1 MNNPRLT
8 TDGLTTDDAAMPSRP
23 TRTLTLNSLPTPD
36 IPEDCKSHH
45 STSSHMT
52 TDGILRKVIPPSL
65 PPLQRESSFFLQ
77 IPSHESSRFLHHT
90 IPRNLSRIS
99 ITIKVTSTQVM
110 GRYEATE
117 RRPTAIDPGS
127 RWRSYKLNRLGSSG
141 LAFCAYLRY
150 HSAQTAYLEEY
161 YVFLGSDSYMRS
173 SLMCCCSVRFPKRGY
188 GCCRRELAV
197 LLHTLS
203 TKIGAL
209 VCVISQ
215 FLLLP

>member
-1 MNNPRLT
+1 
-8 TDGLTTDDAAMPSRP
+8 MPSRP
-23 TRTLTLNSLPTPD
+23 TRTLTLNSLPTPN
-36 IPEDCKSHH
+36 IPEDCKPHH

-52 TDGILRKVIPPSL
+52 TDEIIRKVIPPSL
-65 PPLQRESSFFLQ
+65 PPLQRESSIFLQ
-77 IPSHESSRFLHHT
+77 IPSHEISPFLHHN

-99 ITIKVTSTQVM
+99 ITIKVTSTQNTS
-110 GRYEATE
+110 RAEAME
-117 RRPTAIDPGS
+117 RRPADVDRGC
-127 RWRSYKLNRLGSSG
+127 RCRSYKLNRLGSSG

-173 SLMCCCSVRFPKRGY
+173 CLVCYCSVRFSKRGY

-215 FLLLP
+215 FLLFP